1 MKGQDTSKHSASE
14 DSVSPV
20 LNLTEVNMR
29 ADDVLSYVEYLRQ
42 LKGIAPQEQELSSG
56 HEVNLNSGEKLA
68 APLTQEKVK
77 TSKFLTEVEYY
88 VKKVKNALEKHENE
102 PLTIEAYQRCQE
114 DLKSLRRLAFSSY
127 ARAAGYTVLAGLVDL
142 LVGVASVAFVPFA
155 GVLLMTV
162 KNVTENR
169 PLSSFDKV
177 VVAGAGKLANLNKK
191 AVQSYQLAS
200 GIGLFRGLRHQAKKA
215 LEAAA
220 PEAPKKTS

>member
-1 MKGQDTSKHSASE
+1 MKGQDPSKHSESE

-20 LNLTEVNMR
+20 LNLTEVNRR
-29 ADDVLSYVEYLRQ
+29 AEDVLSYVEYLRQ
-42 LKGIAPQEQELSSG
+42 LKGITIQEQELSSG
-56 HEVNLNSGEKLA
+56 HAVDLNSGEKLA

-102 PLTIEAYQRCQE
+102 PLTIEAYQSCQE

-127 ARAAGYTVLAGLVDL
+127 ARAAGYTVLAGLVDFL
-142 LVGVASVAFVPFA
+142 TAPFVFFGTLYLGVGGKQEKGSLNRFDGAVLA
-155 GVLLMTV
+155 GIKKIDNLNNKTV
-162 KNVTENR
+162 Q
-169 PLSSFDKV
+169 SC
-177 VVAGAGKLANLNKK
+177 KLA
-191 AVQSYQLAS
+191 SS
-200 GIGLFRGLRHQAKKA
+200 IGIFRGLRHQAKKV